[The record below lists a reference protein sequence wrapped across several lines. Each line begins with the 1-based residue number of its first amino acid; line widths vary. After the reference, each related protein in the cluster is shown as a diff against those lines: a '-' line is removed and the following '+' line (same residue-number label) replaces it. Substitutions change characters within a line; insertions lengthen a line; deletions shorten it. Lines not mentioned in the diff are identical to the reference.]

1 MRRMA
6 TGERLDK
13 QRRYE
18 LKHEQLAIRL
28 ALTGGGAMLALA
40 GSAMPWT
47 HGLEGVT
54 EGRLSGDGLYT
65 ALLALALLGCA
76 AWYYRRP
83 EKVSARAGAGVAL
96 ALLALAI
103 VDWNTVSDDV
113 QSANHDA
120 GLFATASVA
129 PGIWVLLVGAILGT
143 VGALWTLRV
152 DR

>member
-1 MRRMA
+1 MGA
-6 TGERLDK
+6 SSRLDD

-18 LKHEQLAIRL
+18 LQHEQLAIRL
-28 ALTGGGAMLALA
+28 ALTAGGALLALA

-47 HGLEGVT
+47 SGLEHVT
-54 EGRLSGDGLYT
+54 EGRLSGDGRYS

-83 EKVSARAGAGVAL
+83 DRFTARLGAAVAV
-96 ALLALAI
+96 ALLALGI
-103 VDWNTVSDDV
+103 VDWNTAADDV
-113 QSANHDA
+113 DSANRAA
-120 GLFATASVA
+120 GMYASASVA
-129 PGIWVLLVGAILGT
+129 PGIWVLLIGAIIGT

>member
-1 MRRMA
+1 MGA
-6 TGERLDK
+6 DPRLED

-18 LKHEQLAIRL
+18 LQHEQLAIRL
-28 ALTGGGAMLALA
+28 ALTGGGALLALA

-47 HGLEGVT
+47 SGLEHVT
-54 EGRLSGDGLYT
+54 EGRLSGDGRYT

-83 EKVSARAGAGVAL
+83 ERLPARMGAAVAV

-103 VDWNTVSDDV
+103 VDWNTASDDV
-113 QSANHDA
+113 DSANHAA
-120 GLFATASVA
+120 GLYASASVD
-129 PGIWVLLVGAILGT
+129 PGICVLLIGAILAT

>member
-1 MRRMA
+1 MGSA
-6 TGERLDK
+6 SSLDD

-18 LKHEQLAIRL
+18 REHEQLALRM

-47 HGLEGVT
+47 HGLEHIT
-54 EGRLSGDGLYT
+54 EGRLAGNGRYT
-65 ALLALALLGCA
+65 ALLAVVLLFCA

-83 EKVSARAGAGVAL
+83 QRVSARAGAAVAV

-103 VDWNTVSDDV
+103 VFWNNVSDDV
-113 QSANHDA
+113 DSANHDA

-129 PGIWVLLVGAILGT
+129 PGIWVLLIGAILAAI
-143 VGALWTLRV
+143 GAIWTLRV

>member
-1 MRRMA
+1 MGA
-6 TGERLDK
+6 APRLDD

-18 LKHEQLAIRL
+18 LTHEQLAIRL
-28 ALTGGGAMLALA
+28 ALTGGGALLAIA

-47 HGLEGVT
+47 SGLAHVT
-54 EGRLSGDGLYT
+54 EGRLSGDGRYT

-83 EKVSARAGAGVAL
+83 ETSSARMGAAVAV

-113 QSANHDA
+113 DTANHAA
-120 GLFATASVA
+120 GLYASASVA
-129 PGIWVLLVGAILGT
+129 PGIWVLLIGAILGT

>member
-1 MRRMA
+1 MGA
-6 TGERLDK
+6 GTRLEE

-18 LKHEQLAIRL
+18 LRHEQLAIRL

-40 GSAMPWT
+40 GSVMSWT

-54 EGRLSGDGLYT
+54 EGRLSGDGRYT
-65 ALLALALLGCA
+65 ALLAVALLGCA

-129 PGIWVLLVGAILGT
+129 PGIWVLLIGAIVAT
-143 VGALWTLRV
+143 IGALWTLRV

>member
-1 MRRMA
+1 MSA
-6 TGERLDK
+6 ASRLDD

-18 LKHEQLAIRL
+18 REHEQLAIRM

-47 HGLEGVT
+47 HGLGHVT
-54 EGRLSGDGLYT
+54 EGRLAGDGRYT
-65 ALLALALLGCA
+65 ALLAIALLFCA

-83 EKVSARAGAGVAL
+83 QRVSARAGAAVAV

-103 VDWNTVSDDV
+103 VFWNGVSDDV
-113 QSANHDA
+113 DSANHDA

-129 PGIWVLLVGAILGT
+129 PGIWVLLSGAILANI
-143 VGALWTLRV
+143 GAIWTLRV

>member
-1 MRRMA
+1 MGA
-6 TGERLDK
+6 SSRLDD

-18 LKHEQLAIRL
+18 LQHEQLAIRL
-28 ALTGGGAMLALA
+28 TLTAGGALLALA

-47 HGLEGVT
+47 SGLEHVT
-54 EGRLSGDGLYT
+54 EGRLSGDGRYT

-83 EKVSARAGAGVAL
+83 ERFAAVAA

-103 VDWNTVSDDV
+103 VDWNTAADDV
-113 QSANHDA
+113 DSANHAA
-120 GLFATASVA
+120 GMYASASVA
-129 PGIWVLLVGAILGT
+129 PGIWVLLIGAILGT

>member
-1 MRRMA
+1 MGA
-6 TGERLDK
+6 ASRLDD

-18 LKHEQLAIRL
+18 QEHEQLATRM

-47 HGLEGVT
+47 HGLEHNT
-54 EGRLSGDGLYT
+54 EGRLAGDGRYT
-65 ALLALALLGCA
+65 ALLAIALLFCA

-83 EKVSARAGAGVAL
+83 QRVSARAGAAVAV

-103 VDWNTVSDDV
+103 VFWNNVSDDV
-113 QSANHDA
+113 DSANHDA
-120 GLFATASVA
+120 GLFATATVA
-129 PGIWVLLVGAILGT
+129 PGIWVLLIGAILAT
-143 VGALWTLRV
+143 IGAIWTLRV